1 MLLTLLKFRER
12 VRLVTDIHNQHC
24 ITYINMKFIFRQPQI
39 SSYTLHITHNPV
51 CIRSTFYQQFTG
63 TEQQVK
69 FTPQQQ
75 SFFLLNYIIIRHLLY
90 I

>member
-1 MLLTLLKFRER
+1 
-12 VRLVTDIHNQHC
+12 
-24 ITYINMKFIFRQPQI
+24 MKFIFRQPQLRR
-39 SSYTLHITHNPV
+39 YTLHITDNPV
-51 CIRSTFYQQFTG
+51 GIRSTFYQQFTG

-69 FTPQQQ
+69 VTPQQQ